1 MGTNSAKQK
10 RSHFLLLGLELGQL
24 CKKNISV
31 SRVLSRILY
40 FRLNFRE
47 LHWVRDDRK

>member
-10 RSHFLLLGLELGQL
+10 GVISFFWFGTRTVMQ
-24 CKKNISV
+24 KNISV